1 MMSDWKANSSS
12 CVHDHISRTESS
24 CFFHL
29 RLLCQLRGVV
39 CRSTMQQPVS
49 ALVWSSLDDCNAVLS
64 GLPST
69 TLIPLRRVLNAAIR
83 LVANL
88 GPRDHMSIQMKELHL
103 LPMKYRINF
112 ILCLMMHAAVT
123 GPCPQ
128 YILDIVHP
136 LSTLLGRKRL
146 SSSCEWRVRHPQDKN
161 FFRWKSFLRGWS
173 TLVEHSST
181 RHYRQHKPRSF

>member
-1 MMSDWKANSSS
+1 MRSWCLTGQRTHHA

-29 RLLCQLRGVV
+29 RLLSQLRGVV

-49 ALVWSSLDDCNAVLS
+49 ALVWSSLDYCNSVLS
-64 GLPST
+64 ELPST
-69 TLIPLRRVLNAAIR
+69 TLNPLRRVLNAAIR

-88 GPRDHMSIQMKELHL
+88 GPRDHMSIEMKELHL

-112 ILCLMMHAAVT
+112 NFCLIMHAAVT
-123 GPCPQ
+123 GQCPQ

-136 LSTLLGRKRL
+136 LSTLPGRNRL
-146 SSSCEWRVRHPQDKN
+146 RAAAS
-161 FFRWKSFLRGWS
+161 G
-173 TLVEHSST
+173 
-181 RHYRQHKPRSF
+181 